1 MTEIDNKI
9 WKLFYIIKNISVKIL
24 ELENQLKQ
32 TGTELCQ
39 AQQSL
44 SYLLA
49 ESPTEKINYIGY
61 IFAL

>member
-9 WKLFYIIKNISVKIL
+9 WKLFDIINNISVQIL

-32 TGTELCQ
+32 AGTELCQ

-49 ESPTEKINYIGY
+49 GS
-61 IFAL
+61 